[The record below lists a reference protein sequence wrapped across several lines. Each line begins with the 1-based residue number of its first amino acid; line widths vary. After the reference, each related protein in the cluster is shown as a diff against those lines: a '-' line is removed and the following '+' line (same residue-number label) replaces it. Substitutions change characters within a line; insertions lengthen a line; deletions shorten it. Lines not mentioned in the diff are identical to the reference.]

1 MRVLDYGVP
10 GISTLAGKPGEVS
23 RGLDGSAAEQVVAVS
38 LAHATPREAAALAQ
52 TFASIAE
59 FVKTI
64 VDKHHRE
71 SLEAIVEALVPK
83 VPPTPN
89 ELKEA
94 AMLAR
99 ARTAVIGSGDWM
111 TAAEI
116 ALAAGFSASNP
127 SAQPNKWKREGAIFA
142 IRHKGID
149 YFPSYGLDPQAGYRP
164 RKPLAQVIKTFG
176 DTKDS
181 WGLSY
186 WFMSANSYLGGKA
199 PRDLLA
205 LHPER
210 VIAAA
215 ADECEGVLH
224 HPSRP
229 PPRL

>member
-1 MRVLDYGVP
+1 MRVLDYDVA
-10 GISTLAGKPGEVS
+10 GISTLAGKPDEVS
-23 RGLDGSAAEQVVAVS
+23 RGLDGSDAEQVVAVAI
-38 LAHATPREAAALAQ
+38 AHATPREAQAMAQ

-59 FVKTI
+59 FVKTL
-64 VDKHHRE
+64 VETRHRE

-99 ARTAVIGSGDWM
+99 ARTAVIDSGDWM
-111 TAAEI
+111 TTAQI

-127 SAQPNKWKREGAIFA
+127 SAQPNKWKRDGAIFA
-142 IRHKGID
+142 IRHNGID

-164 RKPLAQVIKTFG
+164 RKPLAHILRIFG
-176 DTKDS
+176 DSKDS

-186 WFMSANSYLGGKA
+186 WFMSANSYLGGKT
-199 PRDLLA
+199 PRELLA
-205 LHPER
+205 SAHER
-210 VIAAA
+210 VISAD

-224 HPSRP
+224 G
-229 PPRL
+229 

>member
-1 MRVLDYGVP
+1 MIALEHEVP
-10 GISTLAGKPGEVS
+10 GISTLTGDPDEV
-23 RGLDGSAAEQVVAVS
+23 RKGLHRVDAEQVVAVA
-38 LAHATPREAAALAQ
+38 LAHASPREAAAIAQ
-52 TFASIAE
+52 TFASIAGL
-59 FVKTI
+59 VKTL
-64 VDKHHRE
+64 VGNHHRA

-99 ARTAVIGSGDWM
+99 ARTAVLDSGDWM

-116 ALAAGFSASNP
+116 ASAAGFSASNP
-127 SAQPNKWKREGAIFA
+127 SAQPNKWKRDGAIFA
-142 IRHKGID
+142 IRHHGID

-164 RKPLAQVIKTFG
+164 RKALAQVLRTFG
-176 DTKDS
+176 DTRDA

-186 WFMSANSYLGGKA
+186 WFMSANSFLGGKR

-205 LHPER
+205 TEPER

-215 ADECEGVLH
+215 ADEREGVLH
-224 HPSRP
+224 G
-229 PPRL
+229 